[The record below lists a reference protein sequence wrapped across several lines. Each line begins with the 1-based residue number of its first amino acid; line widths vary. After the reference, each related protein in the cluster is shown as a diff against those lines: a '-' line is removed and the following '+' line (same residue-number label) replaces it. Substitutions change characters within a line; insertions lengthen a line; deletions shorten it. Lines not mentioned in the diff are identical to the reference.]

1 MEKLQ
6 PSINDESAQRTQ
18 KLANLQQARIEVY
31 PARVKSKQSIADVLA
46 KFEVLLAKQN
56 KVSLAGRVR
65 ALRLHG
71 GSCFLDIEDGSGKIQ
86 IFIKKD
92 LLGDKKYQLLVD
104 NLDSGDFLYFSG
116 KAFATRTGQPT
127 ILIDSYNY
135 LAKTLRPIPDD
146 WSGFKDVE
154 ARFRK
159 RYLDLIVND
168 KAKQIFKLR
177 SQVIKNIR
185 DFFEK
190 QGFIEV
196 DTPMLQSV
204 AGGAAAKPFVTH
216 HNALDIDLY
225 LRVAPELYL
234 KRLIVGGFEQVFE
247 IARCFRNEGI
257 SLQHNPEFT
266 QIEYYWAYKD
276 YKFLMKFTEK
286 FFEQLLKKI
295 NDGKLEIKNGLD
307 TINFQAPYPVW
318 DYRQM
323 ILDHFNIDLDKISD
337 AELLELAN
345 KEGLK
350 AEASWGRGRL
360 IDELYKKR
368 IRKKIIQ
375 PTFIINH
382 PIELSPLAKKIPDR
396 PKYVERF
403 QLVIKGAEICNAFSE
418 INDPLD
424 QEERFKEQK
433 KLQQRGDDEAMG
445 ADDDF
450 VEALRYGMPPTA
462 GLGMGIDR
470 LVMLL
475 ADTDNIKEVILFPTL
490 KPKV

>member
-257 SLQHNPEFT
+257 DYSHNPEFT
-266 QIEYYWAYKD
+266 QIEFYWAYRNYND
-276 YKFLMKFTEK
+276 LMIFMEK
-286 FFEQLLKKI
+286 FMEEMVTEVCGQTMVEYARRKFCRK
-295 NDGKLEIKNGLD
+295 
-307 TINFQAPYPVW
+307 
-318 DYRQM
+318 
-323 ILDHFNIDLDKISD
+323 
-337 AELLELAN
+337 
-345 KEGLK
+345 
-350 AEASWGRGRL
+350 RL
-360 IDELYKKR
+360 
-368 IRKKIIQ
+368 
-375 PTFIINH
+375 
-382 PIELSPLAKKIPDR
+382 
-396 PKYVERF
+396 
-403 QLVIKGAEICNAFSE
+403 
-418 INDPLD
+418 
-424 QEERFKEQK
+424 
-433 KLQQRGDDEAMG
+433 
-445 ADDDF
+445 
-450 VEALRYGMPPTA
+450 
-462 GLGMGIDR
+462 
-470 LVMLL
+470 
-475 ADTDNIKEVILFPTL
+475 
-490 KPKV
+490 